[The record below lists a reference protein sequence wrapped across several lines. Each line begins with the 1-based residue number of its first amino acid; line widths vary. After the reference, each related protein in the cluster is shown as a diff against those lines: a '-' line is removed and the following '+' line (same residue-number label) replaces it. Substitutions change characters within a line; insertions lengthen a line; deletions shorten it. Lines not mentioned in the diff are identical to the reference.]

1 MSYPINQKI
10 NPSIQ
15 PTMGINGMNNAPL
28 QNVDTEKIVNN
39 SPVTKAA
46 QHDNYGLL
54 FALMVPT
61 GAGIAWFMNKF
72 SKANK
77 GEYKDSAVGK
87 IGAWGDKIGSK
98 KVFNSPFVKGIQD
111 NYSKFK
117 KFLNEKVIAKNKILT
132 AFFKTR
138 SQPTNHMVLTMANG
152 IESEISSSAVQ
163 FFEKYTENG
172 KNTERVKKLFPKFVE
187 NGNVNIEK
195 YQDIVKN
202 SHKHADAI
210 REACLNMGNESFKV
224 EKGGRLPL
232 PKWISKKEIYLSE
245 KSPFLK
251 KLFCKETFFSEF
263 ANKLTAAKGAKG
275 TAHVTA
281 LGKALPR
288 QTLRVIEGF
297 TNATTGGGIIGVLMG
312 SYIIADA
319 ITKAVKAPKGNGEKR
334 KTFAENMIYN
344 LGFYLTM
351 PLALKIMHSFG
362 GLQYIG
368 MSKEQVEA
376 YRTKLADFNA
386 KAQSGGFGDTP
397 EGKAA
402 YKAEK
407 KALLDALKGDTKI
420 LKTDSAGT
428 KTLKFFKNLIHRPLK
443 RGGSIMT
450 AGLETIKANIPK
462 NATPTKKFFL
472 NLRANMKNWCFG
484 GPLRFGLFLF
494 AIAPPLA
501 KLSAKASHIVFGKP
515 TKSVL
520 DEGKEEKEVK
530 EAPPI
535 RPTMPQQLSQPQA
548 IASTMQ
554 PVQSQASSAFNQIQA
569 GPRAN
574 LIDMYKANQANENL
588 MSSPKEPV
596 RTYVPSSDGVVI
608 QPNTEQDKK
617 DKKLEAMINK
627 SYNAEKTATKF
638 IH

>member
-1 MSYPINQKI
+1 MSYPINQKF
-10 NPSIQ
+10 NPTIQ
-15 PTMGINGMNNAPL
+15 PTMGINGINNAPL

-39 SPVTKAA
+39 SPVTKATK
-46 QHDNYGLL
+46 HDNPGLL
-54 FALMVPT
+54 IGLMVPT
-61 GAGIAWFMNKF
+61 GAALAWFMNKF
-72 SKANK
+72 SHANK

-87 IGAWGDKIGSK
+87 IGAFGDKIGSK
-98 KVFNSPFVKGIQD
+98 KVFNNSFTKGIQT

-117 KFLNEKVIAKNKILT
+117 TFLNDKVIAKNKILN
-132 AFFKTR
+132 AFFNTR
-138 SQPTNHMVLTMANG
+138 SKPTNHMVLTMSNG
-152 IESEISSSAVQ
+152 IESEISSSVVQ
-163 FFEKYTENG
+163 LFEKYTDNG
-172 KNTERVKKLFPKFVE
+172 QNIERVKKLFPQFVE

-195 YQDIVKN
+195 YQDLVKN
-202 SHKHADAI
+202 SHKHAEEI
-210 REACLNMGNESFKV
+210 RQACLNVKDESFKL
-224 EKGGRLPL
+224 EKGGKLPI

-245 KSPFLK
+245 KLPFTK
-251 KLFCKETFFSEF
+251 KLFCKETYFSEF

-275 TAHVTA
+275 TAHATA

-319 ITKAVKAPKGNGEKR
+319 ITKAIKAPKGNGEKR

-351 PLALKIMHSFG
+351 PFALKIMHSFG

-368 MSKEQVEA
+368 MSKEKVEE
-376 YRTKLADFNA
+376 YRKNLAEFNA
-386 KAQSGGFGDTP
+386 KAQAGEFTDA
-397 EGKAA
+397 E
-402 YKAEK
+402 YKAGK
-407 KALLDALKGDTKI
+407 KQLLDALKGDTKI

-428 KTLKFFKNLIHRPLK
+428 KALKFVKNLIHRPLK

-450 AGLETIKANIPK
+450 AGLESINANIPK
-462 NATPTKKFFL
+462 NATTQQKFFR
-472 NLRANMKNWCFG
+472 NLRTNMKNWCFG

-501 KLSAKASHIVFGKP
+501 KLSAKASHMVFGKP

-520 DEGKEEKEVK
+520 DEGKEEKEIK

-535 RPTMPQQLSQPQA
+535 RPTMPQQLGQPQA

-554 PVQSQASSAFNQIQA
+554 PLQSQASSAFNQIQA

-574 LIDMYKANQANENL
+574 LIDMYKANQTNQKV

-596 RTYVPSSDGVVI
+596 RTYIPSSDGVVI
-608 QPNTEQDKK
+608 QPNAEEDKK
-617 DKKLEAMINK
+617 DRKIEAMLNK
-627 SYNAEKTATKF
+627 SYNAEKAATKF

>member
-10 NPSIQ
+10 NPTIQ
-15 PTMGINGMNNAPL
+15 PTMGINGINNAPL

-39 SPVTKAA
+39 SPVTKAT

-54 FALMVPT
+54 FGLMVPT
-61 GAGIAWFMNKF
+61 GAAIAWFMNKF
-72 SKANK
+72 SNANK

-98 KVFNSPFVKGIQD
+98 KVFNNPFVKGVQD

-117 KFLNEKVIAKNKILT
+117 KFLNDKVIAKNKILT

-172 KNTERVKKLFPKFVE
+172 KNVDRVKKLFPNFVE
-187 NGNVNIEK
+187 NGNVNLEK

-202 SHKHADAI
+202 SYKHTEEI
-210 REACLNMGNESFKV
+210 RQACLNMGNESYKL
-224 EKGGRLPL
+224 EKGGQLPL

-245 KSPFLK
+245 KLPFLK
-251 KLFCKETFFSEF
+251 KLFCKETYFSEF
-263 ANKLTAAKGAKG
+263 ANKLTAAKGANG

-368 MSKEQVEA
+368 MSKEKVEE
-376 YRTKLADFNA
+376 YRKNLAEFNA
-386 KAQSGGFGDTP
+386 KAQAGEIT
-397 EGKAA
+397 EAE
-402 YKAEK
+402 YKAGK
-407 KALLDALKGDTKI
+407 KQLLDALKGETKI

-428 KTLKFFKNLIHRPLK
+428 KALKFVKNIIHRPLK

-450 AGLETIKANIPK
+450 AGLESIKAYIPK
-462 NATPTKKFFL
+462 NATTQQKFFR
-472 NLRANMKNWCFG
+472 NLRTNMKNYCFG

-501 KLSAKASHIVFGKP
+501 KLSAKASHLVFGRP

-535 RPTMPQQLSQPQA
+535 NPTIPTMPQQLGQPQV

-574 LIDMYKANQANENL
+574 LIDMYKANQSNQKM
-588 MSSPKEPV
+588 MSAPKEPV
-596 RTYVPSSDGVVI
+596 RTYIPSSDGVVI

-617 DKKLEAMINK
+617 DKKLESMLNK

-638 IH
+638 VH

>member
-1 MSYPINQKI
+1 MSYPINQKF
-10 NPSIQ
+10 NPATQ
-15 PTMGINGMNNAPL
+15 PAMGINGMNNVPL

-39 SPVTKAA
+39 SPVTKAT
-46 QHDNYGLL
+46 QHDNLGLL
-54 FALMVPT
+54 FGLMIPT

-72 SKANK
+72 SHANK

-98 KVFNSPFVKGIQD
+98 KVFNSPFVKGVQD
-111 NYSKFK
+111 KYSK
-117 KFLNEKVIAKNKILT
+117 LKVFINDKIIAKNKILT

-138 SQPTNHMVLTMANG
+138 SQPTNHMVLTMSNG

-172 KNTERVKKLFPKFVE
+172 KNIERVKKLFPKFVE

-202 SHKHADAI
+202 SYKHADEI

-224 EKGGRLPL
+224 EKGGQLPI

-245 KSPFLK
+245 KSSFLK

-263 ANKLTAAKGAKG
+263 ANKLTAAKGANG
-275 TAHVTA
+275 TAHATA

-368 MSKEQVEA
+368 MSKEKVEE
-376 YRTKLADFNA
+376 YRKNLAEFNA
-386 KAQSGGFGDTP
+386 KAQAGEFT
-397 EGKAA
+397 EAE
-402 YKAEK
+402 YKAGK
-407 KALLDALKGDTKI
+407 KQLLEALKGDTRI

-428 KTLKFFKNLIHRPLK
+428 KALKFVKNLIHRPLK
-443 RGGSIMT
+443 MGGSMMT

-462 NATPTKKFFL
+462 NATPTQRFFK
-472 NLRANMKNWCFG
+472 NLGANMKNYCFG

-501 KLSAKASHIVFGKP
+501 KLSAKASHLVFGRP

-530 EAPPI
+530 EPQPI
-535 RPTMPQQLSQPQA
+535 RPIMPQQLNQPQA
-548 IASTMQ
+548 IANTMQ
-554 PVQSQASSAFNQIQA
+554 PVQSQANSSFNQIQT

-574 LIDMYKANQANENL
+574 LIDMYKSNQTNRNVISA
-588 MSSPKEPV
+588 PKEPV
-596 RTYVPSSDGVVI
+596 RTYIPSSDGVVI
-608 QPNTEQDKK
+608 QPNAEQDKK
-617 DKKLEAMINK
+617 DKKIEAMLNK

-638 IH
+638 VH